1 VVWHPHDHAARGPHR
16 LGHAVDV
23 RHDRPRQ
30 RHFKRKPLGH
40 EVVLHVDNDQ
50 RGAAGLDGVVAQE
63 LALAANDALLD
74 RVGYDVAMH
83 GSCSA
88 R

>member
-1 VVWHPHDHAARGPHR
+1 
-16 LGHAVDV
+16 
-23 RHDRPRQ
+23 
-30 RHFKRKPLGH
+30 
-40 EVVLHVDNDQ
+40 LHVDHDQ